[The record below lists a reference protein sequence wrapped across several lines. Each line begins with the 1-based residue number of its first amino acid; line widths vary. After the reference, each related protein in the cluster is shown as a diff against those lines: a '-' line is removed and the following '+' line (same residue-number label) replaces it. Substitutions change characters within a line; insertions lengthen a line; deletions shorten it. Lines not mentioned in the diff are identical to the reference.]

1 MDFVSS
7 AMGMVRAELLTADIA
22 AALENLNRAGIPVFT
37 VKAMDGVRVILDLNR
52 RDYKKAWV
60 ICRKR
65 GEKLRLLKRTGIY
78 WSLKAIAK
86 RPLLLFGLAVLVMAG
101 ALLPSRVLF
110 VQVEGNQIVPDNRI
124 FAAAQELGLGF
135 GALRRDIRSERLKN
149 ALLEEIPQLQWVGVN
164 TRGCVAVIRVRER
177 SPVEALPVE
186 PAVSSIVAAADG
198 IILSATATRGNL
210 LCQPGQAVT
219 AGELLISGYTDSGF
233 CIRATRAQGEVYAR
247 TRHILSVTAPS
258 EGIQRGTQTGTRVR
272 YSLIFGKKR
281 INLWKGS
288 GISDA
293 VCGRMYEAY
302 YLTLPGGLTLPVAL
316 IKETLSCWET
326 EIVSCQSPGLQ
337 AGAEN
342 FARGYLKSRMIA
354 GTLERQSIRVTW
366 LEDACRLEG
375 TFHCVEMI
383 GRQRTEQIGEEHE

>member
-37 VKAMDGVRVILDLNR
+37 VKAKDGVRVILDLNR
-52 RDYKKAWV
+52 RDYKKARA

-78 WSLKAIAK
+78 WSLKDIAK
-86 RPLLLFGLAVLVMAG
+86 RPLLLFGLAVLIMAG

-110 VQVEGNQIVPDNRI
+110 VQVEGNQTVPDNRI
-124 FAAAQELGLGF
+124 LAAAQELGLGF

-219 AGELLISGYTDSGF
+219 AGEMLISGYTDSGF

-247 TRHILSVTAPS
+247 TRHVLSVTAPS
-258 EGIQRGTQTGTRVR
+258 KEIERGTQTGTRVR

-326 EIVSCQSPGLQ
+326 EIVSYQSPGLQ

-342 FARGYLKSRMIA
+342 FAREYLKSRMIA

>member
-7 AMGMVRAELLTADIA
+7 AMGMVRAELLSADIA

-37 VKAMDGVRVILDLNR
+37 VKAKDGVCVILDLNR
-52 RDYKKAWV
+52 RDYKKARV

-86 RPLLLFGLAVLVMAG
+86 RPLLLFGLAVLIMAG

-110 VQVEGNQIVPDNRI
+110 VQVEGNQTVPDNRI
-124 FAAAQELGLGF
+124 LAAAQELGLGF

-219 AGELLISGYTDSGF
+219 AGEVLISGYTDSGF

-247 TRHILSVTAPS
+247 TRHVLSVAAPS

-342 FARGYLKSRMIA
+342 FAREYLKSRMIA
-354 GTLERQSIRVTW
+354 GTLECQSIRVTW

>member
-37 VKAMDGVRVILDLNR
+37 VKAKDGVRVILDLNR
-52 RDYKKAWV
+52 RDYKKARA

-86 RPLLLFGLAVLVMAG
+86 RPLLLFGLAVLIMAG

-110 VQVEGNQIVPDNRI
+110 VQVEGNQTVPDNRI
-124 FAAAQELGLGF
+124 LAAAQELGLGF

-177 SPVEALPVE
+177 SPVEVLPVE

-219 AGELLISGYTDSGF
+219 AGEVLISGYTDSGF

-247 TRHILSVTAPS
+247 TRHVLSVAAPS

-342 FARGYLKSRMIA
+342 FAREYLKSRMIA